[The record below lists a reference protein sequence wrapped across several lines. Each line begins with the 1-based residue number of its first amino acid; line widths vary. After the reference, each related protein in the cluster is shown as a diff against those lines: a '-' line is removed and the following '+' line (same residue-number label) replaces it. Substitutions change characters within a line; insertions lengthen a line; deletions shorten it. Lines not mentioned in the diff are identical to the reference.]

1 MAQLVVMYKTPKDAT
16 AFDKYYFEKHIPLA
30 KKIPGL
36 RKYEVSEGPVATPAG
51 PSGYHLVA
59 LLHFDTLAAIQA
71 AFGSAEG
78 KAAVADVQTFA
89 TGGVDIYM
97 FDTRQV

>member
-1 MAQLVVMYKTPKDAT
+1 MAQLVVMYKTPNDTA
-16 AFDKYYFEKHIPLA
+16 AFDKYYAEKNIQVA

-36 RKYEVSEGPVATPAG
+36 RKYEISQGPVATPAG

-59 LLHFDTLAAIQA
+59 LLHFDNLAAIQA

-78 KAAVADVQTFA
+78 QAAVADVPNFA
-89 TGGVDIYM
+89 TGGADIVM
-97 FDTRQV
+97 FDTRPA

>member
-1 MAQLVVMYKTPKDAT
+1 MAQLVVMYKTPKDAA
-16 AFDKYYFEKHIPLA
+16 AFKRHYFDKHIPIA

-51 PSGYHLVA
+51 PSTYNLVA
-59 LLHFDTLAAIQA
+59 LLHFDSLAAIQS

-78 KAAVADVQTFA
+78 QAAVADVQSFA

-97 FDTRQV
+97 FDTREV